1 MNLVVGLSCDAVHR
15 KMTRTLAVHYVNSIS
30 KTSSQSTLSACT
42 EVVVK
47 ERVGGVATPSRLGYE
62 VSDLYSLVVH
72 FALFTS
78 VVVVAATCSACCQ
91 L

>member
-1 MNLVVGLSCDAVHR
+1 M
-15 KMTRTLAVHYVNSIS
+15 
-30 KTSSQSTLSACT
+30 
-42 EVVVK
+42 K
-47 ERVGGVATPSRLGYE
+47 ERVGGVATPSRLGCE